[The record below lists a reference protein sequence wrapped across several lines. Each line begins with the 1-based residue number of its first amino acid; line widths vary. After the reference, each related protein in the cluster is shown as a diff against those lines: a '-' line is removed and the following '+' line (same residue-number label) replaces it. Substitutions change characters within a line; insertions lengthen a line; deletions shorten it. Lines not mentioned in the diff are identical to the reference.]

1 MSDNKLSLEKRT
13 VSGKKVAKIR
23 AEGFIP
29 SVVYGDNNEPIL
41 AQSAYNDTEKVL
53 RAAGYHSTIDITVD
67 KTPFMVIVKDIAI
80 DPVSRKIIN
89 VEFQAVS
96 ADKPVEAI
104 TPIVIVGFETSEA
117 NKLHYVYTQV
127 IEEIEVKAKP
137 ADLPKE
143 LTIDASKLA
152 DIDDKLTI
160 ADLNLPTGVEL
171 ADKELSS
178 DQVIAS
184 LYDPAVVAA
193 QREAEEAAA
202 KEAAAAGETTEAADV
217 PSDNG
222 SKPEEAESAEGGEA
236 KSENKE

>member
-13 VSGKKVAKIR
+13 VSGKKVAKLR
-23 AEGFIP
+23 ADGFIP
-29 SVVYGDNNEPIL
+29 SVVYGDGNEPVL

-67 KTPFMVIVKDIAI
+67 KKPYMVIVKDIAV
-80 DPVSRKIIN
+80 DPVSRKIVN

-96 ADKPVEAI
+96 ADKPVEAT
-104 TPIVIVGFETSEA
+104 TPIVIVGYETSEA
-117 NKLHYVYTQV
+117 NKLHYVYTQAL
-127 IEEIEVKAKP
+127 EEIDVKAKP

-143 LTIDASKLA
+143 ITVDASKLA
-152 DIDDKLTI
+152 DIDDKLTV
-160 ADLNLPTGVEL
+160 ADLELPAGVEL
-171 ADKELSS
+171 ADKELSG
-178 DQVIAS
+178 DQVVAS

-222 SKPEEAESAEGGEA
+222 SKPEEAAEGGEEA
-236 KSENKE
+236 KSEEKSE

>member
-53 RAAGYHSTIDITVD
+53 RAAGYHSTIDITVY
-67 KTPFMVIVKDIAI
+67 KKPFMVIVKDIAI

-104 TPIVIVGFETSEA
+104 TPIVIVGYETSEA

-143 LTIDASKLA
+143 LTVDASKLA

-160 ADLNLPTGVEL
+160 ADLNLPAGVEL

-236 KSENKE
+236 KSEDKE

>member
-1 MSDNKLSLEKRT
+1 MSDNKLSLEKRS
-13 VSGKKVAKIR
+13 VSGKKVAKLR
-23 AEGFIP
+23 AEGLIP
-29 SVVYGDNNEPIL
+29 SVIYGDGNEPIL
-41 AQSAYNDTEKVL
+41 AQSTYNDTEKVL
-53 RAAGYHSTIDITVD
+53 RVAGYHSTIDVTVD
-67 KTPFMVIVKDIAI
+67 KKDYMVIVKDVAV
-80 DPVSRKIIN
+80 DPVTRKIVN

-96 ADKPVEAI
+96 ADKPVEAV

-117 NKLHYVYTQV
+117 NKLHYVYTQS

-143 LTIDASKLA
+143 LQLDASKLA
-152 DIDDKLTI
+152 DLDDKLTV
-160 ADLNLPTGVEL
+160 ADLSLPAGVEL

-184 LYDPAVVAA
+184 LYDPAAVAA

-217 PSDNG
+217 PADNG
-222 SKPEEAESAEGGEA
+222 SKPEEEGAAEEKSAEA
-236 KSENKE
+236 SKE